1 MEPDTTGA
9 ADEVEGFDFDDV
21 DVDEPANINVTTS
34 QFGGD
39 DGAQEDEKQNET
51 QEPANITGNEDLN
64 VNEEQVRPKTAPQA
78 AAGAGDDD
86 WPTTNKAEQIAAL
99 SQKMKNLTQV
109 TDASRMIG

>member
-1 MEPDTTGA
+1 M
-9 ADEVEGFDFDDV
+9 EGFDFDDV

-39 DGAQEDEKQNET
+39 DGAQEDGEADQEET
-51 QEPANITGNEDLN
+51 KEPPNIAGNEDLD

-86 WPTTNKAEQIAAL
+86 WPSTNKAEQIAAL

-109 TDASRMIG
+109 TDASRMIN